1 MPTLAPKPVLILV
14 LNLAQKQQS
23 FNRDRM
29 ATISEEIEVTKCN
42 SNMANESLN
51 ERPGMNAERNSMVS
65 DDSERDEIKEIIK
78 EVLYAPRDDPEVTK
92 SEASPFQVD
101 NN

>member
-1 MPTLAPKPVLILV
+1 
-14 LNLAQKQQS
+14 
-23 FNRDRM
+23 M
-29 ATISEEIEVTKCN
+29 AMISEEIEVTTKCN
-42 SNMANESLN
+42 SNMANKSLN